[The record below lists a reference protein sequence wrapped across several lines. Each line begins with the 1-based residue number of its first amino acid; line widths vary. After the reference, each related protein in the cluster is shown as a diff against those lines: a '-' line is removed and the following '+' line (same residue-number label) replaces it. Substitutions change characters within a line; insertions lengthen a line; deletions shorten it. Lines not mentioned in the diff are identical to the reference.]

1 MIRYRT
7 GIDAETGKVLRGLAH
22 LNQSIGKIVTTIV
35 GERVMRLS
43 FGAGLEREI
52 GRNLSAVRILA
63 LYGKVIVAVHRWEPE
78 ARITQL
84 RLVTIDRTGALGL
97 GFVGSYFPEGRF
109 GNFDVVEPMDINVA
123 LLSANAGT
131 A

>member
-7 GIDAETGKVLRGLAH
+7 GIDAETGKALRGLAH
-22 LNQSIGKIVTTIV
+22 LNQSIAKIVTTV
-35 GERVMRLS
+35 VSERVMRLD

-52 GRNLSAVRILA
+52 GRNLNKVRILA
-63 LYGKVIVAVHRWEPE
+63 LYGKTIVAIHRWEPE
-78 ARITQL
+78 ARIKQA
-84 RLVTIDRTGALGL
+84 RLVTIERTGALGL
-97 GFVGSYFPEGRF
+97 GFAGSYFPEGRF
-109 GNFDVVEPMDINVA
+109 GNFDVVEPMDINVP